1 MVWMEIIIELR
12 KFHNAQ
18 KKIRTN
24 IFENWD
30 SLSTHSFY
38 QTAQNLFHHS
48 SSQLNTLDWNH
59 LFYHKYIFESS

>member
-30 SLSTHSFY
+30 SLSTQSF
-38 QTAQNLFHHS
+38 S
-48 SSQLNTLDWNH
+48 LNSTKIISPQQ
-59 LFYHKYIFESS
+59 FVFEHIRLELLILS